1 VAPRIAAVALLSD
14 VVRVVAG
21 EAVLADVK
29 YSALGVGLVAGV
41 AASRRSSLED
51 NQLLLSS

>member
-1 VAPRIAAVALLSD
+1 VAPRIEAVALLSD

-29 YSALGVGLVAGV
+29 YS
-41 AASRRSSLED
+41 SLED